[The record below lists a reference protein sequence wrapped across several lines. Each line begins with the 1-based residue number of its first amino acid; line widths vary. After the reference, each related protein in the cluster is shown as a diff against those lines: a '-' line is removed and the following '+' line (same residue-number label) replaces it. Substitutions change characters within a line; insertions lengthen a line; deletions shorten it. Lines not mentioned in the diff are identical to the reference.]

1 MPQNNGGKIGGIFEG
16 KHKKMKKNIKK
27 FGEMKK
33 VRIFAARFGNDR
45 RGYFPVM
52 RTRQTE
58 VR

>member
-1 MPQNNGGKIGGIFEG
+1 MFLNKEGKIGGIFAG

-45 RGYFPVM
+45 
-52 RTRQTE
+52 
-58 VR
+58 

>member
-1 MPQNNGGKIGGIFEG
+1 MFLNKEGKIGGIFEG

-45 RGYFPVM
+45 
-52 RTRQTE
+52 
-58 VR
+58 